1 MSRRVVAVS
10 TLIHYLKETME
21 ADPVLHGVMIEGEIS
36 NLRRP
41 YSGHWYF
48 SIKDSKASL
57 PCVMFASRNRSVTFS
72 PKDGDKVIL
81 TGDVSVYEAEGRMQM
96 IVSSMRPSGVGDL
109 YLQLEAL
116 KKKLLEKG
124 YFEETHKKPI
134 PSYAVNIA
142 LVTGNNTA
150 AKADVLKTLH
160 SRWPIASI
168 TEYPAPVQGA
178 EAVPKII
185 EALVKADRHN
195 HQIVLLV
202 RGGGSLED
210 LWCFNDEALAKTIYS
225 MKTPV
230 ITGIGHEIDFTIADY
245 VADLRANTPTGAAEA
260 AVPDIKEVRNS
271 LCKYKSHMISL
282 VKSRAELERKTFDNA
297 AESNVF
303 TRSERLYSEQ
313 ELLLNNLQEKLMSYT
328 SIPAEKRNNLHE
340 LLQEFN
346 RLMYAYTAN
355 IRTILHTSD
364 SRIRILANTR
374 LEQTKNRIQQEQTE
388 LQSSVNKGLTER
400 MNAFSKTASLLDA
413 YSPVKV
419 LARGYSV
426 ITDNGK
432 TISSVNDVS
441 IGDKIDVTV
450 SDGKLNAVIKEKSN
464 G

>member
-1 MSRRVVAVS
+1 
-10 TLIHYLKETME
+10 
-21 ADPVLHGVMIEGEIS
+21 
-36 NLRRP
+36 
-41 YSGHWYF
+41 
-48 SIKDSKASL
+48 
-57 PCVMFASRNRSVTFS
+57 
-72 PKDGDKVIL
+72 
-81 TGDVSVYEAEGRMQM
+81 
-96 IVSSMRPSGVGDL
+96 
-109 YLQLEAL
+109 
-116 KKKLLEKG
+116 
-124 YFEETHKKPI
+124 
-134 PSYAVNIA
+134 
-142 LVTGNNTA
+142 
-150 AKADVLKTLH
+150 
-160 SRWPIASI
+160 
-168 TEYPAPVQGA
+168 
-178 EAVPKII
+178 
-185 EALVKADRHN
+185 
-195 HQIVLLV
+195 
-202 RGGGSLED
+202 
-210 LWCFNDEALAKTIYS
+210 
-225 MKTPV
+225 
-230 ITGIGHEIDFTIADY
+230 
-245 VADLRANTPTGAAEA
+245 
-260 AVPDIKEVRNS
+260 
-271 LCKYKSHMISL
+271 MISL